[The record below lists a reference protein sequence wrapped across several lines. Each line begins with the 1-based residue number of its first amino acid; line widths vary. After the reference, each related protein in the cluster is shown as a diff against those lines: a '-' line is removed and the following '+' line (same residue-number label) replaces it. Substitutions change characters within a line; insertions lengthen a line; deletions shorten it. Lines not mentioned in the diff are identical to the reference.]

1 MADITHELPLRP
13 KRGPYGPPPHYGPSP
28 KPYTPY
34 KPAVTFN
41 LFIENIYWGF
51 KDMAN
56 TSKLLWDNW

>member
-34 KPAVTFN
+34 KPAVTFDM
-41 LFIENIYWGF
+41 FIENIY
-51 KDMAN
+51 
-56 TSKLLWDNW
+56 